1 MPPLHPH
8 GTYATYN
15 QELLECT
22 WVPTSVP
29 STGKPQLECP
39 GDTAV
44 MMLHT
49 DVALVTDDAFR
60 SHQILDPRSKI
71 LDSRS

>member
-1 MPPLHPH
+1 M
-8 GTYATYN
+8 
-15 QELLECT
+15 
-22 WVPTSVP
+22 P

-39 GDTAV
+39 EDTGV

-60 SHQILDPRSKI
+60 YVALDPRSAILDPRS
-71 LDSRS
+71 